1 MSNEY
6 NKSIPSHTPLDGLLS
21 ERTIRI
27 LAKNGVDSVEA
38 VRQAYPL
45 GLLRMHGIGML
56 RLRRIEMALSPGQRY
71 EPGFAAPA
79 IRYAYDSSLNGKL
92 PLVTVRALA
101 RAGIKTPEQLREA
114 YPRQLLKIRTIGTGT
129 LREIER
135 VFFPEQRSAPKKDR

>member
-1 MSNEY
+1 MSNEN
-6 NKSIPSHTPLDGLLS
+6 NKPGPAHTALHGLLS
-21 ERTIRI
+21 ERIIRI

-56 RLRRIEMALSPGQRY
+56 RLRKIEMVFFPDEHY
-71 EPGFAAPA
+71 EPDSAAPA
-79 IRYAYDSSLNGKL
+79 IRFAHDSSLNGKL

-114 YPRQLLKIRTIGTGT
+114 YPYKLLKIRTIGTGT

-135 VFFPEQRSAPKKDR
+135 VFFPGQRFAQKKDR